1 MIHFLV
7 ESGANTAIS
16 DGSGKNALEIAINA
30 GRHDIVG
37 YFTSRTEICA
47 LVQKIAYNTATKQ
60 HELILMKLIDS
71 HCHLDRLD
79 LKPYNNDFKQFVETA
94 RNQNLAHMLCVGI
107 DLKAYP
113 AMRKLVDGYDDIS
126 VSVGVHPNTKVQKE
140 PTVEELMTLADDKKV
155 IAIGETGLDYYRSKG
170 DLRWQKDRFRT
181 HIEIAKKTN
190 KPIIIHTREAG
201 QDALDILSDMKADEV
216 GGIIH
221 CFSEDWAFA
230 KRALDL
236 NFYISFSGIVTYKTA
251 ENVQE
256 AALKVPKDRF
266 LIETD
271 CPYLAPVPHRGKP
284 NYPMYVKHV
293 AEFIAKLRK
302 VSVNLIAEQST
313 QNFNTLFDRV

>member
-1 MIHFLV
+1 MKAAKDHH
-7 ESGANTAIS
+7 
-16 DGSGKNALEIAINA
+16 LE
-30 GRHDIVG
+30 
-37 YFTSRTEICA
+37 
-47 LVQKIAYNTATKQ
+47 
-60 HELILMKLIDS
+60 
-71 HCHLDRLD
+71 
-79 LKPYNNDFKQFVETA
+79 
-94 RNQNLAHMLCVGI
+94 HMLCVGI

-126 VSVGVHPNTKVQKE
+126 VSVGVHPNTKVTAE
-140 PTVEELMTLADDKKV
+140 PTADELKALADDVKV

-170 DLRWQKDRFRT
+170 DLRWQKNRFRT
-181 HIEIAKKTN
+181 HIEVGKETG

-201 QDALDILSDMKADEV
+201 QDALDILEEMKAYEV

-221 CFSEDWAFA
+221 CFSEDWSFA

-251 ENVQE
+251 ENVQD

-271 CPYLAPVPHRGKP
+271 CPYLAPIPHRGKP
-284 NYPMYVKHV
+284 NYPMYVRHV

-302 VSVNLIAEQST
+302 TSATQIAEQST
-313 QNFNTLFDRV
+313 QNFNTLFKRT